1 MATTTTLGKVSLTMG
16 GNYSATAVY
25 DRLTVVRGVN
35 GNSYVSLVDGVS
47 GISPGVTSGW
57 QTYWQ
62 LFAEDGSGGG
72 GGRTVTVTQVL
83 TSGTKI
89 ATIGVDGTDTDLFA
103 PSGGGGGST
112 VSVTQIQSTGTKIAT
127 ITVDGNG
134 TDLYSPDAPV
144 TDVQVN
150 GTSVVTS
157 GVANIPI
164 MSSSVP
170 GVAKTND
177 AIGLKLNANG
187 EVYIYK
193 ATDSDVKSANNQ
205 YRPIVSY
212 NQHRSVFYGLAKAA
226 GDSTQSASSNAVGTY
241 TDSAKTAIKNMIG
254 VGGNVY
260 VSGETAYVEDLN
272 TAGQVSVVTPASGST
287 FTLDPCPVT
296 YSFGEKAE
304 LTLTVTATTQYHF
317 MFSCP
322 SGAATVL
329 TMNGITGTSGDTLA
343 AGKTYEVD
351 IWAGIA
357 FVKEIEVTAVT

>member
-16 GNYSATAVY
+16 GDYSATAVY

-35 GNSYVSLVDGVS
+35 GNSYVTLMDGVS

-72 GGRTVTVTQVL
+72 GGSPVTVTQVL

-127 ITVDGNG
+127 VTVDGNG
-134 TDLYSPDAPV
+134 TDLYSPAAPV

-157 GVANIPI
+157 GVANVPVA
-164 MSSSVP
+164 SSSTA
-170 GVAKTND
+170 GVVAPNSGFAINASTGAMGLSTPSDSVIKAGANTNYG
-177 AIGLKLNANG
+177 ISPY
-187 EVYIYK
+187 V
-193 ATDSDVKSANNQ
+193 
-205 YRPIVSY
+205 
-212 NQHRSVFYGLAKAA
+212 QHKSVFYGLAKAA
-226 GDSTQSASSNAVGTY
+226 GDSTQSSSSNAVGTY
-241 TDSAKTAIKNMIG
+241 TDGAKTAIKNMIG
-254 VGGNVY
+254 VGDNVY

-272 TAGQVSVVTPASGST
+272 TAGQVSVVTPASGTT
-287 FTLDPCPVT
+287 FTLAPCPVT
-296 YSFGEKAE
+296 YNFGEKAE
-304 LTLTVTATTQYHF
+304 LTVTVNATSQFHF

-322 SGAATVL
+322 SGGATVL
-329 TMNGITGTSGDTLA
+329 TMNGITGTSGDTLE
-343 AGKTYEVD
+343 AGGTYEVD

>member
-16 GNYSATAVY
+16 GNYSPTAVY

-35 GNSYVSLVDGVS
+35 GNSYVTLMDGVS

-72 GGRTVTVTQVL
+72 GGSTVTVTQVL

-134 TDLYSPDAPV
+134 TDLYSPAAPV

-157 GVANIPI
+157 GVANIPVAG
-164 MSSSVP
+164 SSAL
-170 GVAKTND
+170 GVVQTD
-177 AIGLKLNANG
+177 ATKGIEATSAGLLQIRPAS
-187 EVYIYK
+187 
-193 ATDSDVKSANNQ
+193 DSDIKGGANQ
-205 YRPIVSY
+205 SKPIVSSI
-212 NQHRSVFYGLAKAA
+212 QHRSTFYGLAKAA

-241 TDSAKTAIKNMIG
+241 TDAAKAAIQAMLG
-254 VGGNVY
+254 
-260 VSGETAYVEDLN
+260 AQAAVE
-272 TAGQVSVVTPASGST
+272 VVR
-287 FTLDPCPVT
+287 
-296 YSFGEKAE
+296 
-304 LTLTVTATTQYHF
+304 
-317 MFSCP
+317 
-322 SGAATVL
+322 
-329 TMNGITGTSGDTLA
+329 LA
-343 AGKTYEVD
+343 
-351 IWAGIA
+351 
-357 FVKEIEVTAVT
+357 

>member
-35 GNSYVSLVDGVS
+35 GNSYVSLIDGVS

-57 QTYWQ
+57 QNYWQ
-62 LFAEDGSGGG
+62 LFAQDGSGGG
-72 GGRTVTVTQVL
+72 GGSTVTVTQVL

-127 ITVDGNG
+127 VTVDGNG

-150 GTSVVTS
+150 GSSVVTS
-157 GVANIPI
+157 GVANIPYAG
-164 MSSSVP
+164 SSTP
-170 GVAKTND
+170 GVVKVGSSLS
-177 AIGLKLNANG
+177 ISNG
-187 EVYIYK
+187 VLDY
-193 ATDSDVKSANNQ
+193 
-205 YRPIVSY
+205 P
-212 NQHRSVFYGLAKAA
+212 
-226 GDSTQSASSNAVGTY
+226 
-241 TDSAKTAIKNMIG
+241 
-254 VGGNVY
+254 GGADGVY
-260 VSGETAYVEDLN
+260 VSGETAYVVDLN
-272 TAGQVSVVTPASGST
+272 APAQVSVVTPASGST

-357 FVKEIEVTAVT
+357 FIKEIEVTAVT